1 MPSRRVGRGRL
12 PRHYVEE
19 RARHEG
25 ADTSRVREFLG
36 MNPPSFMGSSTIE
49 DPENFIE
56 ELKKIFDVMH
66 VADTER
72 VELAM
77 YQLKDVART
86 WFDQWKG
93 GRAENAQHA
102 SWACF
107 KEAFL
112 GRYFSRELKE
122 AKVREFLT
130 LKQDSLSVHEYELKF
145 TQLPK
150 GITHSYKLVIE
161 QTRRW

>member
-1 MPSRRVGRGRL
+1 MPQRRVGRGRL
-12 PRHYVEE
+12 PGRYIEE
-19 RARHEG
+19 GARHER
-25 ADTSRVREFLG
+25 ADTSRIREFLG
-36 MNPPSFMGSSTIE
+36 MNPPNFMGSSTTE

-72 VELAM
+72 VELAV

-86 WFDQWKG
+86 WFGQWKG
-93 GRAENAQHA
+93 GRAENAPLA

-107 KEAFL
+107 EEAFL
-112 GRYFSRELKE
+112 ERFFPRELKK

-130 LKQDSLSVHEYELKF
+130 
-145 TQLPK
+145 PK
-150 GITHSYKLVIE
+150 
-161 QTRRW
+161 